1 AATEIHNTIEK
12 HNETLQ
18 KSAEDVLKSVEEGK
32 LTVEKLEQ
40 SELVQSAQQISDVM
54 GQIEKLT
61 E

>member
-1 AATEIHNTIEK
+1 M
-12 HNETLQ
+12 
-18 KSAEDVLKSVEEGK
+18 KSVEEGK

>member
-1 AATEIHNTIEK
+1 
-12 HNETLQ
+12 
-18 KSAEDVLKSVEEGK
+18 LKSVEEGK

-40 SELVQSAQQISDVM
+40 SELVQSAQHISDVM